1 MSAAAVVICLS
12 CSLANAEFPKFEYHP
27 IDRIGNQMGQT
38 SLVDIDKDGDGDND
52 VVRGDVWF
60 ENLDGKGLQWSEHA
74 VLTAPGGNRPDRYGL
89 AIKVWVCDLD
99 KDGDQDIVEA
109 EADTVDARAF
119 WFENKGGA
127 KSASGRLAP
136 DWIGHLISADHTEQD
151 FHSLALADFDNDGD
165 IDVCSKPWN
174 GDEHIYLRNMLKENA
189 SK

>member
-1 MSAAAVVICLS
+1 MPYCKFRVHRSLSAAAVVICLS

-38 SLVDIDKDGDGDND
+38 SLVDIDKDGD
-52 VVRGDVWF
+52 
-60 ENLDGKGLQWSEHA
+60 
-74 VLTAPGGNRPDRYGL
+74 
-89 AIKVWVCDLD
+89 
-99 KDGDQDIVEA
+99 QDIVEA
-109 EADTVDARAF
+109 EADTVDARTF

-165 IDVCSKPWN
+165 IDICSKPWN
-174 GDEHIYLRNMLKENA
+174 GDEHVYLRNMLKENA